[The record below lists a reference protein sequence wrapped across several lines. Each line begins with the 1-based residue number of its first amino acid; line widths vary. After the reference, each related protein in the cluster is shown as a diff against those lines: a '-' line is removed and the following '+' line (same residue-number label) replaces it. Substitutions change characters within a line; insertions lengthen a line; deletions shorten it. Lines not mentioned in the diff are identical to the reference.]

1 MDAYVDEGNELSQA
15 ARLHRLAG
23 CLDQL
28 HGLAAAR
35 IFNQMARSMRSGDVS
50 FSQIDA
56 LFRLLDHGPQRI
68 ADLARAGGLSHC
80 AMSRLVSRLVR
91 EGLAQKRA
99 NEANRRE
106 RLISLTPAGARFLDD
121 LRRNTAAAY
130 AGLLTDVP
138 PERADRLL
146 SALEEILP
154 HLSLPE
160 HLRQDRPRR

>member
-1 MDAYVDEGNELSQA
+1 MAPA
-15 ARLHRLAG
+15 ARLVRLAG
-23 CLDQL
+23 CLDRL

-91 EGLAQKRA
+91 EGLARKRA
-99 NEANRRE
+99 NDENRRE
-106 RLISLTPAGARFLDD
+106 RFISLTPAGARFLDD

-130 AGLLTDVP
+130 EGLLTDIP
-138 PERADRLL
+138 PELAGRLL
-146 SALEEILP
+146 SALEEVLP
-154 HLSLPE
+154 HLPQPE
-160 HLRQDRPRR
+160 HLRQDHPRR